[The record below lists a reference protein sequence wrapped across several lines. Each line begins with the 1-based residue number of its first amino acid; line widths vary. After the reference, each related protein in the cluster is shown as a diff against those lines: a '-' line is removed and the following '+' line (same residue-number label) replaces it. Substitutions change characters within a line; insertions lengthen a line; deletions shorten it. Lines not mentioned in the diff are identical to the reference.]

1 MNKQL
6 QDLAWSVLPKEFKE
20 EVKILYNHNPGA
32 KPMPENT
39 SRGKSILRDIF
50 GHDNLTSD
58 AEGENKTVNHDRR
71 YWTEED
77 IKFLI
82 ENYDKMTDEEIAVK
96 FGRTSRAINIKRHKM
111 GLKKDYEMPVLNK
124 KVCGVGNCD
133 VRDIRFNGNVDV
145 YQAWRGMLDRCYN
158 SNPNK
163 YPSYKGCSVC
173 EEWLTFSTFRDWFY
187 NPINGYKK
195 GYHLDKDILVRGNKV
210 YSPDTCCFVPKEIN
224 SMFTKPNMTFSDTR
238 VRQFYRRFYA
248 LIKIRG
254 EIRYLGSYL
263 TQKEAEE
270 AYKHAKEE
278 HIHSLGE
285 EYYTKGDITER
296 VYNAMLNFRMA

>member
-1 MNKQL
+1 MNKEL
-6 QDLAWSVLPKEFKE
+6 IDRVWNCLPREFRE
-20 EVKILYNHNPGA
+20 EVKKEYLVHHEGGDMKYSYGYSDA
-32 KPMPENT
+32 LT
-39 SRGKSILRDIF
+39 DFF
-50 GHDNLTSD
+50 GHNNLTSD
-58 AEGENKTVNHDRR
+58 AEGEDDSANHDRR

-77 IKFLI
+77 TQFLI
-82 ENYDKMTDEEIAVK
+82 DNYDKMTDEEMAVK
-96 FGRTSRAINIKRHKM
+96 FGRTARAIDLKRHKM

-124 KVCGVGNCD
+124 KVYGVGNCD
-133 VRDIRFNGNVDV
+133 VRDVRFNGNVDA
-145 YQAWRGMLDRCYN
+145 YQAWVGMLGRCYN

-173 EEWLTFSTFRDWFY
+173 EEWLTFSTFREWFY
-187 NPINGYKK
+187 NPANGYKK
-195 GYHLDKDILVRGNKV
+195 GYHLDKDILVRGNNV
-210 YSPDTCCFVPKEIN
+210 YGPDTCCFVPKEIN

-263 TQKEAEE
+263 TRKEAEE
-270 AYKHAKEE
+270 AYKRAKEE

-285 EYYTKGDITER
+285 EYYAKGDITER
-296 VYNAMLNFRMA
+296 VYNAMLNFKMA